1 MYWHSPD
8 HPRPPL
14 KGVIVLILRH
24 LKWHFAASPVTNWA
38 RAVLLIAG
46 PAVLLAG
53 GCAGGPT
60 ISSSTGTFTELG
72 GYQLADDEKKLDC
85 KRIRG
90 RMQIRIVQVRAVR
103 SREQTSLASR
113 AMQQGLQPVYGG
125 TTYGADPDRDVRRD
139 IAQIEAYNRR
149 LAEMQCPQIDV
160 QKELSVP
167 YGQ

>member
-1 MYWHSPD
+1 MP
-8 HPRPPL
+8 
-14 KGVIVLILRH
+14 ILRH
-24 LKWHFAASPVTNWA
+24 SKERSAVRPVTGWG
-38 RAVLLIAG
+38 RALLLIAG
-46 PAVLLAG
+46 AAATLAA

-60 ISSSTGTFTELG
+60 LSSSTGTFTELG
-72 GYQLADDEKKLDC
+72 GYQLAEDEKKLDC

-103 SREQTSLASR
+103 SREQTSLAAR
-113 AMQQGLQPVYGG
+113 TMQQGLQPVYGG

-149 LAEMQCPQIDV
+149 LAELKCPQIDV